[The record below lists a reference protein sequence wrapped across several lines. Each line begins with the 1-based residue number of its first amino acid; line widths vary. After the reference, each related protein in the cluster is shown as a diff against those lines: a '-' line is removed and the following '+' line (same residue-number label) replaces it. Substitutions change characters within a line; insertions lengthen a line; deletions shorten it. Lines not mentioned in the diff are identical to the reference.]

1 MIGWVAVGD
10 GISSEKVGVGGG
22 VSVNGMGDI
31 GDVASVV
38 KVSGG
43 RMMGVGVMMEG
54 VLDGTGDKTG
64 RGCGAMPQTSQEV
77 RRSAHIA
84 KLIVFL
90 IVLL

>member
-1 MIGWVAVGD
+1 MVYPAIRSELEAGFLSMVWV
-10 GISSEKVGVGGG
+10 IL
-22 VSVNGMGDI
+22 GMSRRLLR
-31 GDVASVV
+31 VR
-38 KVSGG
+38 GG